1 MGSSKLDGIVTLWRR
16 KCGDRLMPS
25 RADFDVFDLRPWL
38 GHISLCDVV
47 PADAGSTSGISDEF
61 RFRLRL
67 QGTHLVDAHAAD
79 YTGRFLDEAFP
90 VEHLEPLLRP
100 LRRCVVTR
108 RPVSVSHEGRDLR
121 GRFRRSRPTGGP
133 CRWCCWPSMP
143 RSPNRICAAS
153 NIADCR
159 RCCRR
164 RPGRVE
170 PAVDGF
176 PGGRYPRRRTARHLP
191 LVGTG

>member
-1 MGSSKLDGIVTLWRR
+1 MGSSKLEGIVTLWRR

-47 PADAGSTSGISDEF
+47 PAEAGSTSGVSDEF

-90 VEHLEPLLRP
+90 SEHLEPLLKP
-100 LRRCVVTR
+100 LRSCVVTR
-108 RPVSVSHEGRDLR
+108 RPVTVSHEGRDLR
-121 GRFRRSRPTGGP
+121 GRFRRILRAAMPLSPDGRTVQMVLLAEYAEIPEPDLRGLKHRGLSALLPTTA
-133 CRWCCWPSMP
+133 W
-143 RSPNRICAAS
+143 A
-153 NIADCR
+153 
-159 RCCRR
+159 
-164 RPGRVE
+164 
-170 PAVDGF
+170 
-176 PGGRYPRRRTARHLP
+176 RRTGR
-191 LVGTG
+191 